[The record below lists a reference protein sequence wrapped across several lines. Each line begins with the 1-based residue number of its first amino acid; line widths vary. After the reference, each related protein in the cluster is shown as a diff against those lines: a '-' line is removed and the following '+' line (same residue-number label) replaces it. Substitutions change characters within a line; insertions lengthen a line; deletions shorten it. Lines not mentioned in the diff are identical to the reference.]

1 MKWWLMKLD
10 DEEHRPRLVYTEA
23 VLAKIPLLVM
33 DGWSINAIAAYIGTS
48 EGSLLATCS
57 RLGITLKK
65 PKGKRITEEFVVR
78 LPKPLSEKLESR
90 ALDLS
95 MTTEHLVVVLLSQI
109 VTDDLIEAVLDF
121 DDLVDDLNGSK
132 P

>member
-1 MKWWLMKLD
+1 MKVD
-10 DEEHRPRLVYTEA
+10 EEEHRARVVYTEA

-33 DGWSINAIAAYIGTS
+33 DGWSLDAIAAYIGTS

-57 RLGITLKK
+57 RLGISLKGAKK
-65 PKGKRITEEFVVR
+65 PKGKRVTDEYVVR

-109 VTDDLIEAVLDF
+109 VADNLIEAVLDF
-121 DDLVDDLNGSK
+121 DAD
-132 P
+132 